1 MSNLSPLPSA
11 SRAAGVE
18 LTAPLA
24 LVVELLYW
32 VARRPR
38 SYRDTMD
45 AWRTSCP
52 RLPVWED
59 ALDSGLLEVAR
70 SEGSGEPTVTLTTKG
85 HAFLEASGRT

>member
-1 MSNLSPLPSA
+1 MSSLSPLPFA
-11 SRAAGVE
+11 SLAAGVE
-18 LTAPLA
+18 LTAPVA

-38 SYRDTMD
+38 SYRETMD

-70 SEGSGEPTVTLTTKG
+70 GEGSGEPTVALTAKG
-85 HAFLEASGRT
+85 QGFLEASVRT